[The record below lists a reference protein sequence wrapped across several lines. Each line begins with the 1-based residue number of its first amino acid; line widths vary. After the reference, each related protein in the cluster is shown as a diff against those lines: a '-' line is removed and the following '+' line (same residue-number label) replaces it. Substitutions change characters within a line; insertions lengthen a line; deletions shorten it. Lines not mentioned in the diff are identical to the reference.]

1 MDHRLERKEVH
12 AAAADLR
19 RRTLSHMPRALDR
32 LIYLASMRDYNSG
45 AYHHAGLAAH
55 FSEGAASEAIAGCH
69 REAFR
74 ELLSTSL
81 EELVA
86 QLSAFAASSGVPA
99 EDFLET
105 WKTIEPFRVAVPADT
120 DSLTAEFLCSNLRIS
135 LAIFESRLVAPSVS
149 ESGA

>member
-1 MDHRLERKEVH
+1 MDHRLERREVQ
-12 AAAADLR
+12 AAADDLH

-45 AYHHAGLAAH
+45 AYHHAGLAVH
-55 FSEGAASEAIAGCH
+55 FSEDTSSEAIAGCH

-74 ELLSTSL
+74 ELLSASL
-81 EELVA
+81 EEIVG
-86 QLSAFAASSGVPA
+86 QLQAYASSSGVRP
-99 EDFLET
+99 EDFVET

-120 DSLTAEFLCSNLRIS
+120 DSLTAEFLCSNLRIA
-135 LAIFESRLVAPSVS
+135 LAIFENRLAAPLIA